1 MKTLKKM
8 KLAQLSKV
16 ELEKREMNKI
26 SGGVEGKCCVCAYG
40 PENHFANEAGG
51 LYSPSLMGSFTKVRP

>member
-26 SGGVEGKCCVCAYG
+26 SGGAPGECCVCGYDAA
-40 PENHFANEAGG
+40 NHLANTARG
-51 LYSPSLMGSFTKVRP
+51 LYSPSLMGTFTKVRP